1 VRIGIDVGATK
12 IAMGLV
18 DGSGRIISR
27 RRILTE
33 SRRGYGPIRDRI
45 LAEIDGILG
54 ESGLSGGD
62 VERIGVAAAGQVRGD
77 MILFSPNLRWENAPL
92 KADLERAT
100 AIETFLENDVNA
112 ATYGEWKFGL
122 AQGGVHAVGIFIG
135 TGVGGGLIF
144 DGRLYRGFSGV
155 AGELGHIT
163 LNPRGYRCNCG
174 STGCFEAYCGGAYV
188 VDRVKKRIE
197 EGYKGKVWDLI
208 AGRPEEL
215 HAGHIE
221 AAYLEGDEVC
231 TAVWKEVIE
240 YLGIALQ
247 NLVNLLNPEVIICGG
262 GVIGGTRQLM
272 EEARGVMEGR
282 ALAPSLAGLR
292 LEKATLGED
301 AVILGVTSM
310 E

>member
-1 VRIGIDVGATK
+1 MRIGIDVGGTK
-12 IAMGLV
+12 IAIGLV
-18 DGSGRIISR
+18 DGTGRIVAR

-33 SRRGYGPIRDRI
+33 SWRGYGPIRDRI
-45 LAEIDGILG
+45 LAGIDGMLREGGVSG
-54 ESGLSGGD
+54 EE

-77 MILFSPNLRWENAPL
+77 RILFSPNLHWENAPL
-92 KADLERAT
+92 KADLERVT

-112 ATYGEWKFGL
+112 ATYGEWKFGM
-122 AQGGVHAVGIFIG
+122 AQGGAHVVGIFIG
-135 TGVGGGLIF
+135 TGIGGGLIF
-144 DGRLYRGFSGV
+144 DGRLYRGCSGV

-163 LNPRGYRCNCG
+163 LNPQGYRCNCG

-197 EGYKGKVWDLI
+197 QGYRGKVWDLI
-208 AGRPEEL
+208 SGRPEEL

-240 YLGIALQ
+240 YLGVALQ

-262 GVIGGTRQLM
+262 GVIEGARQLM
-272 EEARGVMEGR
+272 EDARGVMEKR
-282 ALAPSLAGLR
+282 ALSPSVADLR
-292 LEKATLGED
+292 LEKARLGED
-301 AVILGVTSM
+301 AVILGVTCM